1 MQRMIATIRSLTLL
15 GWLHG
20 LLSAA
25 INGAA
30 GAVSV
35 IIVDPADFNFTDGKE
50 KLTMVALAMALVQ
63 LALYLKDKP
72 LPDRLWDGE
81 TDRRKD

>member
-1 MQRMIATIRSLTLL
+1 MIATIRSLTLL
-15 GWLHG
+15 QWLHG

-35 IIVDPADFNFTDGKE
+35 IIVDPIDFNFTNGKE

-63 LALYLKDKP
+63 LALYLKDQP

-81 TDRRKD
+81 TARRKD

>member
-1 MQRMIATIRSLTLL
+1 MIATIRSLTLL
-15 GWLHG
+15 QWLHG

-35 IIVDPADFNFTDGKE
+35 IIVDPIDFNFTNGKE

-63 LALYLKDKP
+63 LALYLKDQP